1 MISRSVV
8 GQIRKLKAW
17 QHSAFLGLAV
27 ALVPAYA
34 QAQDF
39 KDILFIERGI
49 VGTTLK
55 NVNIGGH
62 DEYNGFHHVDE
73 YFGHNGRKGGGLFIL
88 KDYQGAK
95 QKVDVVAGLKVP
107 DGKTNAGQTLSS
119 GTFLSP
125 DLSYDGKKI
134 VFAWSSGGT
143 EKWVAKNRFHIFTVD
158 IDGKNLFQ
166 VTDGNYDDFHTAWM
180 PNGRIVFMSTRRG
193 GYGRCHGRQVPT
205 YAMHS
210 VKADGT
216 DLIRLSSHET
226 NEFHPSIGNDGRI
239 IYTRWDYIDR
249 DALAAHHIWFCNPDG
264 SNPRSWGGNYSY
276 PLDTM
281 SGGPWTDGRKDGKRP
296 QSEFYARSIPGSAT
310 KYVAVAGP
318 HHGEAYGTII
328 IRDFS
333 KVDDNRMGQVT
344 KITPDNGM
352 PETAENGDEVYGP
365 VFPLSETQFITSSWN
380 SMILL
385 DTSVSPPKKTT
396 LYTTADSN
404 LRPIYGQPV
413 MARTPPPIITE
424 ATYQGERWT
433 PSVAPATVQIANVYT
448 TDSYGKLP
456 ADAKIK
462 SMRIVQVLS
471 KTTPNANDPRLGFAS
486 QNVAKLSLGTVP
498 VEEDGSVFFEAP
510 IGKLILFHLLDDK
523 GMAVQTMR
531 SGTYLHPGEN
541 MTCTGCHED
550 KMAAPPIGGTPL
562 ASKRAAS
569 KMEPEAGRVEPINYA
584 RNIKPILTK
593 CYACHAGK
601 NGAPTDTSYAAQQN
615 YAWWFA
621 GDANGNTE
629 AVHGGSRSKAGMVG
643 ARGSKMGKA
652 LLSTTHQQA
661 QKDGKYTDV
670 EFRTIVQWLDLGSDE
685 LGHFDNQNGQRSGQ
699 LVWPTLDLNKDD
711 PQGLKYDCEGR
722 ACPTGGGAA
731 GTGGSRS
738 SSSAQG
744 GSTGTV
750 SGGTA
755 SSGSSSG
762 GNSGSGGSK
771 VTPSASSSNAGNSG
785 GAGSIGGASSSKS
798 GGNGGGG
805 SSTSSSSKG
814 GNTPASSGG
823 QSANTS
829 SKDNSG
835 SSGSGGTSG
844 KSSESPDSSIAK
856 QSSGGG
862 CNIATTPKTSMPI
875 LFLLGLAFVVTM
887 RKNRRL

>member
-1 MISRSVV
+1 VV
-8 GQIRKLKAW
+8 
-17 QHSAFLGLAV
+17 LGLC
-27 ALVPAYA
+27 ALTAPGLAPAA
-34 QAQDF
+34 DF

-55 NVNIGGH
+55 NINTGGH

-95 QKVDVVAGLKVP
+95 TKVDVVAGLKVP

-166 VTDGNYDDFHTAWM
+166 VTDGNYDDMHTAWM

-193 GYGRCHGRQVPT
+193 GFGRCHGRQVPT

-216 DLIRLSSHET
+216 DLIRLSEHET

-296 QSEFYARSIPGSAT
+296 QSEFYARAIPGSPT

-352 PETAENGDEVYGP
+352 PETAENGDENYGP
-365 VFPLSETQFITSSWN
+365 AFPLSETQFITSSWN

-385 DTSVSPPKKTT
+385 DISTSPPKKTT

-433 PSVAPATVQIANVYT
+433 PAVAPATVQIANVYT
-448 TDSYGKLP
+448 TDTYGKLP

-462 SMRIVQVLS
+462 SLRIVQVLG
-471 KTTPNANDPRLGFAS
+471 KTTWNANDPRLGYAS

-510 IGKLILFHLLDDK
+510 IGKLILFHLLDEK

-531 SGTYLHPGEN
+531 SATYLHPGEN

-550 KMAAPPIGGTPL
+550 KQAAPPTGGTPT

-584 RNIKPILTK
+584 RYIKPILTK

-601 NGAPTDTSYAAQQN
+601 NGAPTDTSYSAQQN

-629 AVHGGSRSKAGMVG
+629 AVHGGSRSKPGMVG
-643 ARGSKMGKA
+643 ARGCRMGKA
-652 LLSTTHQQA
+652 LLNATHQQA

-670 EFRTIVQWLDLGSDE
+670 EFRTITQWLDLGSDE
-685 LGHFDNQNGQRSGQ
+685 LGVFDNAASQRAGNV
-699 LVWPTLDLNKDD
+699 VWPSLDLNKDD
-711 PQGLKYDCEGR
+711 PQGLKYNCEGR
-722 ACPTGGGAA
+722 ACPTGGGTG
-731 GTGGSRS
+731 GTGGTKS
-738 SSSAQG
+738 STSAQG
-744 GSTGTV
+744 GSTGSSKASTGA
-750 SGGTA
+750 GGNTGA
-755 SSGSSSG
+755 GGSKASDPASSNAAGSSGSEGSSSKANG
-762 GNSGSGGSK
+762 GA
-771 VTPSASSSNAGNSG
+771 SASSNSK
-785 GAGSIGGASSSKS
+785 AGSG
-798 GGNGGGG
+798 
-805 SSTSSSSKG
+805 
-814 GNTPASSGG
+814 SSGG
-823 QSANTS
+823 QTTIAS
-829 SKDNSG
+829 SKDSGG
-835 SSGSGGTSG
+835 SSGSGGTAGKASG
-844 KSSESPDSSIAK
+844 DESDSS
-856 QSSGGG
+856 SSARSSGGGG
-862 CNIATTPKTSMPI
+862 CNISATTKPSVPVFFI
-875 LFLLGLAFVVTM
+875 LALAFALTV
-887 RKNRRL
+887 RRNRRL

>member
-1 MISRSVV
+1 M
-8 GQIRKLKAW
+8 L
-17 QHSAFLGLAV
+17 LGLA
-27 ALVPAYA
+27 ALLVPGLARA
-34 QAQDF
+34 QQPSSF

-55 NVNIGGH
+55 NVNQQPH

-166 VTDGNYDDFHTAWM
+166 VTDGNFDDMHTAWM

-193 GYGRCHGRQVPT
+193 GFGRCHGRQVPT

-281 SGGPWTDGRKDGKRP
+281 SGGGWTDGRKDGKRP
-296 QSEFYARSIPGSAT
+296 QSEFYARAIPGSAT

-344 KITPDNGM
+344 KITPEVGM

-365 VFPLSETQFITSSWN
+365 AFPLSETQFITSNWN

-385 DTSVSPPKKTT
+385 DTSSSPPKKTT
-396 LYTTADSN
+396 IYTTADSN

-413 MARTPPPIITE
+413 MARTPPPTITE
-424 ATYQGERWT
+424 STYQGERWN
-433 PSVAPATVQIANVYT
+433 PSVAPATVQIQNVYT
-448 TDSYGKLP
+448 TDAYGKLP
-456 ADAKIK
+456 TDAKIK

-471 KTTPNANDPRLGFAS
+471 KATWNANDPRLGYAS

-498 VEEDGSVFFEAP
+498 VESDGSVFFEAP
-510 IGKLILFHLLDDK
+510 IGKLILFHLLDEK

-541 MTCTGCHED
+541 MTCVGCHED
-550 KMAAPPIGGTPL
+550 KLASPPTGDTPL

-569 KMEPEAGRVEPINYA
+569 KMEPEVGKVEPINYA
-584 RNIKPILTK
+584 RNIKPIITK

-601 NGAPTDTSYAAQQN
+601 NGAPTDTSYGAQQN

-643 ARGSKMGKA
+643 ARGSRMGKA
-652 LLSTTHQQA
+652 LLNATHTQA
-661 QKDGKYTDV
+661 QADGKYTETD
-670 EFRTIVQWLDLGSDE
+670 FRTIVQWLDLGSDE
-685 LGHFDNQNGQRSGQ
+685 LGHFENAAGQKAGN

-722 ACPTGGGAA
+722 ACPTGNGGSGGVRSSGGAS
-731 GTGGSRS
+731 GTGVGGALAGGGQSGSAGAGGSPS
-738 SSSAQG
+738 SSQSGGAGAG
-744 GSTGTV
+744 GSTGN
-750 SGGTA
+750 A
-755 SSGSSSG
+755 
-762 GNSGSGGSK
+762 GGSK
-771 VTPSASSSNAGNSG
+771 STAASSQSG
-785 GAGSIGGASSSKS
+785 GAGGA
-798 GGNGGGG
+798 G
-805 SSTSSSSKG
+805 STA
-814 GNTPASSGG
+814 TVASGG
-823 QSANTS
+823 QSGSGNASASKGGSQSGAS
-829 SKDNSG
+829 STGGRSSAASDDR
-835 SSGSGGTSG
+835 SSGCTIGTHPSA
-844 KSSESPDSSIAK
+844 PAHVW
-856 QSSGGG
+856 
-862 CNIATTPKTSMPI
+862 I
-875 LFLLGLAFVVTM
+875 LLVVGVALLV
-887 RKNRRL
+887 RNRRRS